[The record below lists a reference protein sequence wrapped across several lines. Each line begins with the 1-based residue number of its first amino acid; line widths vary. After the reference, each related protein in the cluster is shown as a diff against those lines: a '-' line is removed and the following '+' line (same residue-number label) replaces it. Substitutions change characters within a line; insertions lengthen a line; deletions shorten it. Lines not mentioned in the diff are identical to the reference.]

1 MAVSATVTRGFTF
14 SESTPIT
21 PSNLNNL
28 GSPTV
33 DIDGAIG
40 TLSLSDGSVTNA
52 KVSATAAV
60 DYSKLATLATG
71 QLIVGNAGTPTAT
84 TLGGDATI
92 DASGNLTI
100 AASALPAAIPTGAIS
115 MWATSS
121 APDGWLLCD
130 GSTFDASTYADLNT
144 LLGGNTLPNLQ
155 GRVPVGVS
163 SSDGDFD
170 LLDTGGSKTHALT
183 ESEMP
188 SHTHTI
194 KTYDKDNNV
203 GATGGQ
209 PVAANGN
216 ASASGSEFTG
226 DSVQSAGSGSAHN
239 IMQPY
244 VALNFIIKT

>member
-1 MAVSATVTRGFTF
+1 MELNKGKSFTSGDTVSASDLNSLVDDATIVAGAVT
-14 SESTPIT
+14 ESK
-21 PSNLNNL
+21 LAA
-28 GSPTV
+28 
-33 DIDGAIG
+33 GA
-40 TLSLSDGSVTNA
+40 VTNA
-52 KVSATAAV
+52 KVSADAAI

-71 QLIVGNAGTPTAT
+71 QLIVGSAGTPIRA

-92 DASGNLTI
+92 DASGSLTI

-170 LLDTGGSKTHALT
+170 LLDTGGSKTHTLT
-183 ESEMP
+183 EAELP
-188 SHTHTI
+188 SHTHDISLYRNGNESTN
-194 KTYDKDNNV
+194 TSWF
-203 GATGGQ
+203 GGQATG
-209 PVAANGN
+209 
-216 ASASGSEFTG
+216 SATVTTDG
-226 DSVQSAGSGSAHN
+226 GSGSGNAHN

-244 VALNFIIKT
+244 IALNFIIKT